1 MICVDALEFDSCEV
15 QTESPG
21 VKNRGIVPR
30 ILIVDDQEEIRQ
42 TVASMLQD
50 EFEIVGLAGNGKQ
63 ALEFVA
69 SRSPD
74 VLVLDVFMPV
84 LNGIETAACLKAS
97 NCRARVLF
105 VTVHEDPDFLNA
117 AMSVGARGYVSKA
130 HLATDL
136 IPAIR
141 SVMEGRIYV
150 SSCMNLF

>member
-1 MICVDALEFDSCEV
+1 MICVDALESDCED
-15 QTESPG
+15 QPKSHG
-21 VKNRGIVPR
+21 VRHRRVVPR

-42 TVASMLQD
+42 MVASMLQD
-50 EFEIVGLAGNGKQ
+50 EFEIVGFAGNGKQ
-63 ALEFVA
+63 ALEFVVN
-69 SRSPD
+69 RSPD

-97 NCRARVLF
+97 QCRAKVLF
-105 VTVHEDPDFLNA
+105 VTVHEDPDFLSA
-117 AMSVGARGYVSKA
+117 AMSLGARGYVSKA

-150 SSCMNLF
+150 SSCINLS